1 MAVCA
6 PLLGINAPWAPRDFA
21 AGLAARRAAGLEMVI
36 VSDHLS
42 FRDGFGQDALI
53 RAGMV
58 HALAPELTVLVAVYL
73 LPLRHPALVAR
84 QLCDLDQMA
93 PGKLVLGIGVGGE
106 DRAEI
111 AAAGIDPAT
120 RGKRTDEALVCL
132 RGLMTGEPFS
142 FDGRLIQLD
151 NVRIVPAV
159 DPAVPIL
166 VGGRSEAALR
176 RTARHGDGWFGIFCT
191 VDRFAR
197 SLAQIEAEA
206 ETVGRRVDW
215 RHGMQ
220 VWCAIDDDVAA
231 AKARLSA
238 TMSGFYQVPWE
249 KFERY
254 APAGT
259 AAQVAEY
266 LAGYVRAG
274 ARLINLAPVGDDLAC
289 VEGVAKVKELLE
301 AEFGR

>member
-1 MAVCA
+1 MAA
-6 PLLGINAPWAPRDFA
+6 PLLGINAPWDPPDYA
-21 AGLAARRAAGLEMVI
+21 AGLAARKAAGLEMVI

-42 FRDGFGQDALI
+42 FRNGFGQDALI

-58 HALAPELTVLVAVYL
+58 HAQQPDLTVLVAVYL

-84 QLCDLDQMA
+84 QLSDLNQMA

-120 RGKRTDEALVCL
+120 RGKRTDESLICL
-132 RGLMTGEPFS
+132 RGLMTGAPVEFEGAH
-142 FDGRLIQLD
+142 FRLDG
-151 NVRIVPAV
+151 VKIVPAV
-159 DPAVPIL
+159 EPAVPIL

-176 RTARHGDGWFGIFCT
+176 RAALHGDGWFGIFCT
-191 VDRFAR
+191 ADRFAR
-197 SLAQIEAEA
+197 SLDQIGEAA
-206 ETVGRRVDW
+206 AAADRDVDW

-220 VWCAIDDDVAA
+220 VWCAVDDDVAA
-231 AKARLSA
+231 ARARLSQ
-238 TMSGFYQVPWE
+238 TMSSFYQVPWE

-259 AAQVAEY
+259 AEQVAEY
-266 LAGYVRAG
+266 LAAYVRAG
-274 ARLINLAPVGDDLAC
+274 ARLINLAPVGDDQAC
-289 VEGVAKVKELLE
+289 VDGVAKVKEYLE

>member
-1 MAVCA
+1 MSV
-6 PLLGINAPWAPRDFA
+6 LLGINAPWELRDYA
-21 AGLAARRAAGLEMVI
+21 AGLAARKAAGLEMVI

-42 FRDGFGQDALI
+42 FRNGFGQDALI

-58 HALAPELTVLVAVYL
+58 HAQQPDLTVLVAVYL

-84 QLCDLDQMA
+84 QLADLDQMA

-111 AAAGIDPAT
+111 AAAGIDPTT
-120 RGKRTDEALVCL
+120 RGKRTDESLICL
-132 RGLMTGEPFS
+132 RGLMTGEPFEFHGAH
-142 FDGRLIQLD
+142 FDLD
-151 NVRIVPAV
+151 GVKIVPAV
-159 DPAVPIL
+159 QPAVPIL

-176 RTARHGDGWFGIFCT
+176 RTALHGDGWFGIFCT

-206 ETVGRRVDW
+206 ETAGRTVDW

-231 AKARLSA
+231 AKARLSE
-238 TMSGFYQVPWE
+238 TMSSFYQVPWE

-259 AAQVAEY
+259 AEQVAEY

-274 ARLINLAPVGDDLAC
+274 TRLINLAPVGDDQAC
-289 VEGVAKVKELLE
+289 VEGVAKVKELLD